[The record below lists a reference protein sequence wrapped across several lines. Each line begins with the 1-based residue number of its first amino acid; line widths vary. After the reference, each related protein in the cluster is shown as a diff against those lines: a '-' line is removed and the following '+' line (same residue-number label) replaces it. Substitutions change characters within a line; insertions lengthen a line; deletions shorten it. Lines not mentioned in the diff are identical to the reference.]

1 MKVEKGTRYRVT
13 EIRVL
18 LSLFL
23 YFDIIT
29 IIIRQLGIEILLLL
43 TIARE
48 IGFSLCLLF
57 FSFQLC
63 AWYRTTEKDGDD
75 GHDLSLIE
83 LYTCFPLCFRY
94 VKFDSRFL
102 DLSFYLHIAHMC
114 GSRAPRKSYSNFMFL
129 LAPFPLF
136 FTYTSAL
143 SSFRRRRVR
152 GLILSISF
160 LHLRVQPYRG
170 KIKLV

>member
-57 FSFQLC
+57 FFHFSYARGIARL
-63 AWYRTTEKDGDD
+63 RKTEMMDT
-75 GHDLSLIE
+75 I
-83 LYTCFPLCFRY
+83 CR
-94 VKFDSRFL
+94 
-102 DLSFYLHIAHMC
+102 
-114 GSRAPRKSYSNFMFL
+114 
-129 LAPFPLF
+129 
-136 FTYTSAL
+136 
-143 SSFRRRRVR
+143 
-152 GLILSISF
+152 
-160 LHLRVQPYRG
+160 
-170 KIKLV
+170 